1 MYKSLSA
8 STTAVVGLLIVLALA
23 SSRVQGVQ
31 FENCGDENTIGNYS
45 LVEVSRC
52 NLDEPSC
59 ILKRNTNATIS
70 ITFTSDEELTE
81 LKAVVHGIILGM
93 EVPFK
98 LPNDNGCVD
107 SNVECPLQKDTE
119 YKYIT
124 TLPVLKQYPKV
135 AVEVKWE
142 LKSGDKD
149 VVCVKIPA
157 KIQ

>member
-1 MYKSLSA
+1 MCKSLSVL
-8 STTAVVGLLIVLALA
+8 TVGLVSVLGFCSL
-23 SSRVQGVQ
+23 GVEGVH
-31 FENCGDENTIGNYS
+31 FENCGDENTIGNYT

-52 NLDEPSC
+52 NVDEAAC
-59 ILKRNTNATIS
+59 VLKRNTNATIS
-70 ITFTSDEELTE
+70 ITFTSDEELSE

-98 LPNDNGCVD
+98 LPNDDGCKD
-107 SNVECPLQKDTE
+107 SGLECPLAADVE
-119 YKYIT
+119 HKYTT

-149 VVCVKIPA
+149 VICVKIPA

>member
-1 MYKSLSA
+1 MCKSLAVSMVIVFLVSMLT
-8 STTAVVGLLIVLALA
+8 STL
-23 SSRVQGVQ
+23 VQGAQ
-31 FENCGDENTIGNYS
+31 FENCADENTIGNYS
-45 LVEVSRC
+45 SVEVSNC
-52 NLDEPSC
+52 NVNEAAC

-70 ITFTSDEELTE
+70 ITFRTDEDLTQ

-98 LPNDNGCVD
+98 LPNDNGCVN
-107 SNVECPLQKDTE
+107 SGLECPLSKDTD
-119 YKYIT
+119 YKYTT

-135 AVEVKWE
+135 SVDVKWE
-142 LKSGDKD
+142 LKDGDRD

>member
-1 MYKSLSA
+1 MCRTLSVSA
-8 STTAVVGLLIVLALA
+8 IGLLLALA
-23 SSRVQGVQ
+23 LTSNCLGVRGVE
-31 FENCGDENTIGNYS
+31 FENCGDSNTIGNYT
-45 LVEVSRC
+45 LVEVSNC
-52 NLDEPSC
+52 DLAQPAC
-59 ILKRNTNATIS
+59 VLKRNSNATIS
-70 ITFTSDEELTE
+70 ISFTSDEEVAE
-81 LKAVVHGIILGM
+81 MKAVVHGIILGM

-107 SNVECPLQKDTE
+107 SGLVCPLAKDTE
-119 YKYIT
+119 YKYST

-149 VVCVKIPA
+149 VLCVKIPA